1 MSKTIEKT
9 WGEGNPTHAIIWLHG
24 LGATA
29 DDFVPVIPYL
39 QLAKTPVIRFIFPQA
54 PDSPITLNGGYMMPG
69 WYDIKGSDLSDKEDF
84 SYDFMNFTIN
94 PLNRS
99 FRLIN
104 QRYHPNFYLIE
115 NFNDKRIIDIKQ
127 VKNMIS
133 YVNKTSYER
142 KIKFILIDNAEY
154 LNLHSVNALLKII
167 EEPPSNTFII
177 FIHNSSIKLIET
189 LKSRCIEFK
198 IFFSNQE
205 KQKILDNLLIYYDLK
220 IDINFLEK
228 IKSFYDSPG
237 TILNLIKLINEGV
250 IDTNKTDLINVISN
264 LMEFNLKNKN
274 NINLNLLQN
283 IIELFFFKKLKKT
296 NNKYKISFN
305 YSKVLKR
312 LNFFRKY
319 NIDMNNTF
327 YEIKENIVHG

>member
-1 MSKTIEKT
+1 MQKNEIFNKDFLPIRQKKLFFYNQYFKLFIKLYKNNLLPNKILLTGQS
-9 WGEGNPTHAIIWLHG
+9 G
-24 LGATA
+24 LGKSTFA
-29 DDFVPVIPYL
+29 YH
-39 QLAKTPVIRFIFPQA
+39 FINF
-54 PDSPITLNGGYMMPG
+54 I
-69 WYDIKGSDLSDKEDF
+69 LSDKEDF

-104 QRYHPNFYLIE
+104 QQYHSNFYLIE
-115 NFNDKRIIDIKQ
+115 NFIHKRTIDIKQ

-133 YVNKTSYER
+133 YLNKTSFQKR
-142 KIKFILIDNAEY
+142 IKFILIDNAEY

-220 IDINFLEK
+220 IDLNFLEK

-264 LMEFNLKNKN
+264 LMEFNLKNKS

-283 IIELFFFKKLKKT
+283 IIELFFFKEIKK
-296 NNKYKISFN
+296 NINKSKISLN
-305 YSKVLKR
+305 YSNVLKR
-312 LNFFRKY
+312 LNFFRTY
-319 NIDMNNTF
+319 NLDMNNTF

>member
-1 MSKTIEKT
+1 MKKKEIFHKDFLPNRQEKLFLYDQYFKLFIKLYNNNLLPNKILLT
-9 WGEGNPTHAIIWLHG
+9 GQSG
-24 LGATA
+24 LGKSTFA
-29 DDFVPVIPYL
+29 YH
-39 QLAKTPVIRFIFPQA
+39 FIN
-54 PDSPITLNGGYMMPG
+54 SI
-69 WYDIKGSDLSDKEDF
+69 LSDNEDY
-84 SYDFMNFTIN
+84 SYDFINFTIN

-104 QRYHPNFYLIE
+104 QQYHPNFYLVE
-115 NFNDKRIIDIKQ
+115 NFIDKQTINIKQ

-133 YVNKTSYER
+133 YVNKTSYEK
-142 KIKFILIDNAEY
+142 KIKFILINNAEY

-167 EEPPSNTFII
+167 EEPTSNTFII

-205 KQKILDNLLIYYDLK
+205 KQKILENLLTYYDLK
-220 IDINFLEK
+220 IDIKFLEK
-228 IKSFYDSPG
+228 IKSYYDSPG
-237 TILNLIKLINEGV
+237 TILNLITIINEGV
-250 IDTNKTDLINVISN
+250 IDTNKADLINVISN

-274 NINLNLLQN
+274 NNNLNLLQN
-283 IIELFFFKKLKKT
+283 IIELFFFKELKKT
-296 NNKYKISFN
+296 NNKNLISLN
-305 YSKVLKR
+305 YSKVLQR

>member
-1 MSKTIEKT
+1 MKKKEIFNKNFLPNRQEKLFLYDQYFKLFIKLYKNNLLPNKILLT
-9 WGEGNPTHAIIWLHG
+9 GQSG
-24 LGATA
+24 LGKSTFA
-29 DDFVPVIPYL
+29 YH
-39 QLAKTPVIRFIFPQA
+39 FIN
-54 PDSPITLNGGYMMPG
+54 SI
-69 WYDIKGSDLSDKEDF
+69 LSDKEDY

-104 QRYHPNFYLIE
+104 QQYHPNFYLIE
-115 NFNDKRIIDIKQ
+115 NFIDKQTIGIKQ
-127 VKNMIS
+127 IKNMIS

-198 IFFSNQE
+198 IFLTNQE
-205 KQKILDNLLIYYDLK
+205 RKKILENLLTYYDLR
-220 IDINFLEK
+220 IDMHLLEK
-228 IKSFYDSPG
+228 IKSHYDSPG
-237 TILNLIKLINEGV
+237 NIFKLIKLINEGV
-250 IDTNKTDLINVISN
+250 IDTNSADIINVISD

-283 IIELFFFKKLKKT
+283 IIELFFFKELKKT

-305 YSKVLKR
+305 YSKVLKS

-327 YEIKENIVHG
+327 YEIKENIVHV

>member
-1 MSKTIEKT
+1 MKKKEIFYKDFLSVRQEKLFLYDRYFNLFIKLYKNNLLPNKILLT
-9 WGEGNPTHAIIWLHG
+9 GQSG
-24 LGATA
+24 LGKSTFA
-29 DDFVPVIPYL
+29 YH
-39 QLAKTPVIRFIFPQA
+39 FIN
-54 PDSPITLNGGYMMPG
+54 SI
-69 WYDIKGSDLSDKEDF
+69 LSDKEDY
-84 SYDFMNFTIN
+84 SYDYTNFTIN

-104 QRYHPNFYLIE
+104 QQYHPNFYLVE
-115 NFNDKRIIDIKQ
+115 NFIDKQTINIKQ

-133 YVNKTSYER
+133 YLNKTSYEK

-154 LNLHSVNALLKII
+154 LNLHSVNALLKIV
-167 EEPPSNTFII
+167 EEPPTNTFIV
-177 FIHNSSIKLIET
+177 FVHNSSIQLIET

-205 KQKILDNLLIYYDLK
+205 KQKILENLLTYYDLK
-220 IDINFLEK
+220 IDIHLLKK

-237 TILNLIKLINEGV
+237 TSLNLIKLINEGV
-250 IDTNKTDLINVISN
+250 IDTIDTELINVISN

-283 IIELFFFKKLKKT
+283 IIELFFFKELKKN
-296 NNKYKISFN
+296 NNKNKISFN
-305 YSKVLKR
+305 YSKVLTR

>member
-1 MSKTIEKT
+1 MQKNEIFNKDFLPIRQKKLFFYNQYFKLFIKLYKNNLLPNKILLS
-9 WGEGNPTHAIIWLHG
+9 GQSG
-24 LGATA
+24 LGKSTFA
-29 DDFVPVIPYL
+29 YH
-39 QLAKTPVIRFIFPQA
+39 FINF
-54 PDSPITLNGGYMMPG
+54 I
-69 WYDIKGSDLSDKEDF
+69 LSDKEDF

-104 QRYHPNFYLIE
+104 QQYHSNFYLIE
-115 NFNDKRIIDIKQ
+115 NFIHKRTIDIKQ

-133 YVNKTSYER
+133 YLNKTSFQK

-220 IDINFLEK
+220 IDLNFLEK

-283 IIELFFFKKLKKT
+283 IIELFFFKEIKK
-296 NNKYKISFN
+296 NINKNKISLN
-305 YSKVLKR
+305 YSNVLKR

-319 NIDMNNTF
+319 NLDMNNTF

>member
-1 MSKTIEKT
+1 MKKNEIFNKDFLPIRQKKLFFYNQYFKLFIKLYKNNLLPNKILLTGQS
-9 WGEGNPTHAIIWLHG
+9 G
-24 LGATA
+24 LGKATFA
-29 DDFVPVIPYL
+29 YH
-39 QLAKTPVIRFIFPQA
+39 FIN
-54 PDSPITLNGGYMMPG
+54 SI
-69 WYDIKGSDLSDKEDF
+69 LSDKEDF
-84 SYDFMNFTIN
+84 SYDFTDFTIN

-104 QRYHPNFYLIE
+104 QQYHSNFYLIE
-115 NFNDKRIIDIKQ
+115 NFIHKRTIDIKQ

-133 YVNKTSYER
+133 YLNKTSFQK

-220 IDINFLEK
+220 IDLNFLEK

-250 IDTNKTDLINVISN
+250 IDTNKADLINVISN

-283 IIELFFFKKLKKT
+283 IIELFFFKEIKK
-296 NNKYKISFN
+296 NINKNKISLN
-305 YSKVLKR
+305 YSNVLKR
-312 LNFFRKY
+312 LNFFRTY
-319 NIDMNNTF
+319 NLDMNNTF

>member
-1 MSKTIEKT
+1 MKKKEIFNKDFLPNIQEKLFLYDQYFKLFIKLFKNNLLPNKILLT
-9 WGEGNPTHAIIWLHG
+9 GQSG
-24 LGATA
+24 LG
-29 DDFVPVIPYL
+29 
-39 QLAKTPVIRFIFPQA
+39 KTTFAYHFINY
-54 PDSPITLNGGYMMPG
+54 I
-69 WYDIKGSDLSDKEDF
+69 LSDKEVY
-84 SYDFMNFTIN
+84 SYDFINFTIN

-99 FRLIN
+99 FRLVN
-104 QRYHPNFYLIE
+104 QQYHPNFYLIE
-115 NFNDKRIIDIKQ
+115 NFIDKQTINIYQ
-127 VKNMIS
+127 VKNMIN
-133 YVNKTSYER
+133 YLNKTSYEK

-198 IFFSNQE
+198 IFFTNQE
-205 KQKILDNLLIYYDLK
+205 RQKILENLLTYYDLK
-220 IDINFLEK
+220 IDMHLLEK
-228 IKSFYDSPG
+228 IKSHHDSPG
-237 TILNLIKLINEGV
+237 TILKLIKLINEGV
-250 IDTNKTDLINVISN
+250 IDINSADIINVISD

-283 IIELFFFKKLKKT
+283 IIELFFFKELKKT

>member
-1 MSKTIEKT
+1 MQKNEIFNIDFLPIRQKKLFFYNQYFKLFIKLYKNNLLPNKILLTGQS
-9 WGEGNPTHAIIWLHG
+9 G
-24 LGATA
+24 LGKSTFA
-29 DDFVPVIPYL
+29 YH
-39 QLAKTPVIRFIFPQA
+39 FINF
-54 PDSPITLNGGYMMPG
+54 I
-69 WYDIKGSDLSDKEDF
+69 LSDKEDF

-104 QRYHPNFYLIE
+104 QQYHSNFYLIE
-115 NFNDKRIIDIKQ
+115 NFIHKRTIDIKQ

-133 YVNKTSYER
+133 YLNKTSFQK

-220 IDINFLEK
+220 IDLNFLEK

-283 IIELFFFKKLKKT
+283 IIELFFFKEIKK
-296 NNKYKISFN
+296 NINKNKISLN
-305 YSKVLKR
+305 YSNVLKR
-312 LNFFRKY
+312 LNFFRTY
-319 NIDMNNTF
+319 NLDMNNTF

>member
-1 MSKTIEKT
+1 MKMKEIFSNDFLPIRQEKLFLYDQYFNLFT
-9 WGEGNPTHAIIWLHG
+9 KLYKNNLLPNKILLTGQSG
-24 LGATA
+24 LGKLTFA
-29 DDFVPVIPYL
+29 YH
-39 QLAKTPVIRFIFPQA
+39 FIN
-54 PDSPITLNGGYMMPG
+54 SI
-69 WYDIKGSDLSDKEDF
+69 LSDKENCP
-84 SYDFMNFTIN
+84 YDFINFTIN

-99 FRLIN
+99 FRLIK
-104 QRYHPNFYLIE
+104 QLYHTNFYLIE
-115 NFNDKRIIDIKQ
+115 NFDDKQTIDIRQ

-133 YVNKTSYER
+133 FVNKTSYEK

-154 LNLHSVNALLKII
+154 LNLSSVNALLKIV

-198 IFFSNQE
+198 IFFSNKK
-205 KQKILDNLLIYYDLK
+205 KQIILKNLLTYYDLK
-220 IDINFLEK
+220 IDINFVEK

-237 TILNLIKLINEGV
+237 TILNLIKLINEKV
-250 IDTNKTDLINVISN
+250 IDISNPNLINIISN
-264 LMEFNLKNKN
+264 LMEFILKNKN
-274 NINLNLLQN
+274 NTNLNLLQN
-283 IIELFFFKKLKKT
+283 TIELFFFQELKKT
-296 NNKYKISFN
+296 NNKNKISLN
-305 YSKVLKR
+305 YSKVLER

>member
-1 MSKTIEKT
+1 MKKNEIFNKDFLPIRQKKLFFYNQYFKLFIKLYKNNLLPNKILLTGQS
-9 WGEGNPTHAIIWLHG
+9 G
-24 LGATA
+24 LGKSTFA
-29 DDFVPVIPYL
+29 YH
-39 QLAKTPVIRFIFPQA
+39 FINF
-54 PDSPITLNGGYMMPG
+54 I
-69 WYDIKGSDLSDKEDF
+69 LSDKEDF

-104 QRYHPNFYLIE
+104 QQYHSNFYLIE
-115 NFNDKRIIDIKQ
+115 NFIHKRTIDIKQ

-133 YVNKTSYER
+133 YLNKTSFQK

-220 IDINFLEK
+220 IDLNFLEK

-250 IDTNKTDLINVISN
+250 IDPNKADLINVISN

-283 IIELFFFKKLKKT
+283 IIELFFFKEIKK
-296 NNKYKISFN
+296 NINKNKISLN
-305 YSKVLKR
+305 YSNVLKR
-312 LNFFRKY
+312 LNFFRTY
-319 NIDMNNTF
+319 NLDMNNTF

>member
-1 MSKTIEKT
+1 MQKNEIFNKDFLPIRQKKLFFYNQYFKLFIKLYKNNLLPNKILLTGQS
-9 WGEGNPTHAIIWLHG
+9 G
-24 LGATA
+24 LGKSTFA
-29 DDFVPVIPYL
+29 YH
-39 QLAKTPVIRFIFPQA
+39 FINF
-54 PDSPITLNGGYMMPG
+54 I
-69 WYDIKGSDLSDKEDF
+69 LSDKEDF

-104 QRYHPNFYLIE
+104 QQYHSNFYLIE
-115 NFNDKRIIDIKQ
+115 NFIHKRTIDIKQ

-133 YVNKTSYER
+133 YLNKTSFQK

-220 IDINFLEK
+220 IDLNFLEK

-283 IIELFFFKKLKKT
+283 IIELFFFKEIKK
-296 NNKYKISFN
+296 NINKSKISLN
-305 YSKVLKR
+305 YSNVLKR
-312 LNFFRKY
+312 LNFFRTY
-319 NIDMNNTF
+319 NLDMNNTF

>member
-1 MSKTIEKT
+1 MKEIFSNDFLPIRQEKLFLYDQYFNLFT
-9 WGEGNPTHAIIWLHG
+9 KLYKNNLLPNKILLTGQSG
-24 LGATA
+24 LGKLTFA
-29 DDFVPVIPYL
+29 YH
-39 QLAKTPVIRFIFPQA
+39 FIN
-54 PDSPITLNGGYMMPG
+54 SI
-69 WYDIKGSDLSDKEDF
+69 LSDKENCP
-84 SYDFMNFTIN
+84 YDFINFTIN

-99 FRLIN
+99 FRLIK
-104 QRYHPNFYLIE
+104 QLYHTNFYLIE
-115 NFNDKRIIDIKQ
+115 NFDDKQSIDIRQ

-133 YVNKTSYER
+133 FVNKTSYEK

-154 LNLHSVNALLKII
+154 LNLSSVNALLKIV

-198 IFFSNQE
+198 IFFSNKK
-205 KQKILDNLLIYYDLK
+205 KQIILKNLLTYYDLK
-220 IDINFLEK
+220 IDINFVEK

-237 TILNLIKLINEGV
+237 TILNLIKLINEKV
-250 IDTNKTDLINVISN
+250 IDISNPNLINIISN
-264 LMEFNLKNKN
+264 LMEFILKNKN
-274 NINLNLLQN
+274 NTNLNLLQN
-283 IIELFFFKKLKKT
+283 TIELFFFQELKKT
-296 NNKYKISFN
+296 NNKNKISLN
-305 YSKVLKR
+305 YSKVLER

>member
-1 MSKTIEKT
+1 MQKNEIFNKDFLPIRQKKLFFYNQYFKLFIKLYKNNLLPNKILLTGQS
-9 WGEGNPTHAIIWLHG
+9 G
-24 LGATA
+24 LGKSTFA
-29 DDFVPVIPYL
+29 YH
-39 QLAKTPVIRFIFPQA
+39 FINF
-54 PDSPITLNGGYMMPG
+54 I
-69 WYDIKGSDLSDKEDF
+69 LSDKEDF

-104 QRYHPNFYLIE
+104 QQYHSNFYLIE
-115 NFNDKRIIDIKQ
+115 NFIHKRTIDIKQ

-133 YVNKTSYER
+133 YLNKTSFQK

-220 IDINFLEK
+220 IDLNFLEK

-264 LMEFNLKNKN
+264 LMEFNLKNKS

-283 IIELFFFKKLKKT
+283 IIELFFFNEIKK
-296 NNKYKISFN
+296 NINKNKISLN
-305 YSKVLKR
+305 YSNVLKR
-312 LNFFRKY
+312 LNFFRTY
-319 NIDMNNTF
+319 NLDMNNTF

>member
-1 MSKTIEKT
+1 MKKKEIFDNDFLPNKQKKLFLYDQYFKLFTKLYKNNLLPNKILLTGQS
-9 WGEGNPTHAIIWLHG
+9 G
-24 LGATA
+24 LGKSTFA
-29 DDFVPVIPYL
+29 YH
-39 QLAKTPVIRFIFPQA
+39 FIN
-54 PDSPITLNGGYMMPG
+54 SI
-69 WYDIKGSDLSDKEDF
+69 LSNKEDHF
-84 SYDFMNFTIN
+84 YDFMNFTIN

-104 QRYHPNFYLIE
+104 QKYHPNFYLIE
-115 NFNDKRIIDIKQ
+115 NFTDKQIIDIKQ

-133 YVNKTSYER
+133 FINKTSYEK
-142 KIKFILIDNAEY
+142 KIKFILINNAEY
-154 LNLHSVNALLKII
+154 LNLSSINALLKIV

-198 IFFSNQE
+198 IFFSNHE
-205 KQKILDNLLIYYDLK
+205 KQAILKNLLTYYDLK
-220 IDINFLEK
+220 IDINLLEK

-237 TILNLIKLINEGV
+237 TILYLIKLINEKV
-250 IDTNKTDLINVISN
+250 IDKSNPNLINIISN
-264 LMEFNLKNKN
+264 LMEFTLKNKN
-274 NINLNLLQN
+274 NTNLNLLQN
-283 IIELFFFKKLKKT
+283 TIELFFFQEFKK
-296 NNKYKISFN
+296 NSNKNKISSN
-305 YSKVLKR
+305 YSKVLER

>member
-1 MSKTIEKT
+1 MQKNEIFNKDFLPIRQKKLFFYNQYFKLFIKLYKNNLLPNKILLTGQS
-9 WGEGNPTHAIIWLHG
+9 G
-24 LGATA
+24 LGKSTFA
-29 DDFVPVIPYL
+29 YH
-39 QLAKTPVIRFIFPQA
+39 FINF
-54 PDSPITLNGGYMMPG
+54 I
-69 WYDIKGSDLSDKEDF
+69 LSDKEDF

-104 QRYHPNFYLIE
+104 QQYHSNFYLIE
-115 NFNDKRIIDIKQ
+115 NFIHKRTIDIKQ

-133 YVNKTSYER
+133 YLNKTSFQK

-220 IDINFLEK
+220 IDLNFLEK

-283 IIELFFFKKLKKT
+283 IIELFFFKEIKK
-296 NNKYKISFN
+296 NINKNKISLN
-305 YSKVLKR
+305 YSNVLKR
-312 LNFFRKY
+312 LNFFRTY
-319 NIDMNNTF
+319 NLDMNNTF

>member
-1 MSKTIEKT
+1 MKKKEIFNKDFLPNRQEKLFLYDQYFKLFIKLYKNNLLPNKILLT
-9 WGEGNPTHAIIWLHG
+9 GQSG
-24 LGATA
+24 LGKSTFA
-29 DDFVPVIPYL
+29 YH
-39 QLAKTPVIRFIFPQA
+39 FINF
-54 PDSPITLNGGYMMPG
+54 I
-69 WYDIKGSDLSDKEDF
+69 LSDKEDF

-104 QRYHPNFYLIE
+104 QQYHSNFYLIE
-115 NFNDKRIIDIKQ
+115 NFIHKRTIDIKQ

-133 YVNKTSYER
+133 YLNKTSFQK

-220 IDINFLEK
+220 IDLNFLEK

-250 IDTNKTDLINVISN
+250 IDPNKADLINVISN

-283 IIELFFFKKLKKT
+283 IIELFFFKEIKK
-296 NNKYKISFN
+296 NINKNKISLN
-305 YSKVLKR
+305 YSNVLKR
-312 LNFFRKY
+312 LNFFRTY
-319 NIDMNNTF
+319 NLDMNNTF

>member
-1 MSKTIEKT
+1 MKPKEIFNDVFLPNKQEKLFLYDQYFKLFAKLYKNNLLPNKILLT
-9 WGEGNPTHAIIWLHG
+9 GQSG
-24 LGATA
+24 LGKSTFA
-29 DDFVPVIPYL
+29 YH
-39 QLAKTPVIRFIFPQA
+39 FINF
-54 PDSPITLNGGYMMPG
+54 I
-69 WYDIKGSDLSDKEDF
+69 LSDKEDCP
-84 SYDFMNFTIN
+84 YNFMNFTIN
-94 PLNRS
+94 SLNRS
-99 FRLIN
+99 FLLIN
-104 QRYHPNFYLIE
+104 QKYHPNFFLIE
-115 NFNDKRIIDIKQ
+115 NFNDKQIIDIKQ
-127 VKNMIS
+127 VKNMIGFA
-133 YVNKTSYER
+133 NKTSFEK

-167 EEPPSNTFII
+167 EEPPLNTFII

-198 IFFSNQE
+198 IFFTNQE
-205 KQKILDNLLIYYDLK
+205 RQKILENLLTYYDLK
-220 IDINFLEK
+220 IDMHLLEK
-228 IKSFYDSPG
+228 IKSHYDSPG
-237 TILNLIKLINEGV
+237 NIFKLIKLINEGV
-250 IDTNKTDLINVISN
+250 IDTNSPDIINVISD

-283 IIELFFFKKLKKT
+283 IIELFFFKELKKT
-296 NNKYKISFN
+296 NNKYKISLN